1 MENQN
6 NLSGVHVGF
15 SKDVFPN
22 QIHVGPIR
30 YYAVTD
36 GVLDLEKTL
45 GLFLCVADITV
56 GLSRIRQN
64 GLVFRTSNALINK
77 NREGFSK
84 EKLTRMKK
92 PVLACPRQPFQPSL
106 FPNPDKQ

>member
-1 MENQN
+1 M
-6 NLSGVHVGF
+6 GF

-45 GLFLCVADITV
+45 GLFLCVADVAV

-64 GLVFRTSNALINK
+64 RLVFRTSDALINR
-77 NREGFSK
+77 NIEGFFKKNYK
-84 EKLTRMKK
+84 EEKTSFGLSS
-92 PVLACPRQPFQPSL
+92 PAIPAFIIPEP
-106 FPNPDKQ
+106 